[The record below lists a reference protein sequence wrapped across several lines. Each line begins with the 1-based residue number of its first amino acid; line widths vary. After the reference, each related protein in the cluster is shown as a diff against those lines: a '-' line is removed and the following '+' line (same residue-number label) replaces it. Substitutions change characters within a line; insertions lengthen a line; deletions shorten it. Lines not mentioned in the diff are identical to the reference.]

1 MKRRQRILVQVGA
14 IVLVLFALAALINGV
29 FIYRSSSEDYVG
41 MLESHTGHILHQIRE
56 DMEAYASL
64 PWLLDYWQANS
75 ETMDLPGDTAQRA
88 DETMRM
94 LLAYDLENARAVTS
108 EQAAAF
114 SQQEQKLF
122 AEYCYLEI
130 MPRYYGIKSSFGLED
145 LYCVT
150 METTDQAMPIFQARE
165 LTQNR
170 DCCALGETW
179 PFNAPLHPA
188 VSELY
193 TERADRTYFEQVT
206 STVNGVEYLFGY
218 LPIMAD
224 GAIRGYFCAAY
235 TMTDIRNAV
244 ANNMRVIEWVNILII
259 FLAAVLLLVLV
270 YFTVLKK
277 LAFVQKSV
285 REYRDTKDSRTVAE
299 KLKTIR
305 TKNEV
310 GALADD
316 FSDMAVELER
326 YTGEMVRLSAEKERI
341 GTELSLAT
349 QIQASMLPHIFPAF
363 PTRSEFDIYAS
374 MDPAKEVGGD
384 FYDYFLID
392 DDHLCMVIADV
403 SGKGV
408 PAALFMMASKIIL
421 QSVAMMGLSP
431 AGILQR
437 TNEAI
442 CSNNEAQMFVTV
454 WLGILELS
462 SGKLTAANAGH
473 EFPALRQPGGAFE
486 LYKDRHGFVIGGMEG
501 VRYREYEIQLEP
513 GSKLFVYTDGVAEAT
528 SAEKE
533 LFGTERMID
542 ALNVDPDAAPEQILR
557 NVRAGVD
564 GFVKDAEQ
572 FDDLTMLCVEY
583 KGGGKA

>member
-1 MKRRQRILVQVGA
+1 MKRRKRILVQVGA
-14 IVLVLFALAALINGV
+14 IVLVLLSLAALINGV
-29 FIYRSSSEDYVG
+29 FIYRSSSKDYIA
-41 MLESHTGHILHQIRE
+41 MLESHTGHILRQIRE
-56 DMEAYASL
+56 DMESYPSL
-64 PWLLDYWQANS
+64 PWLLDYWQAND
-75 ETMDLPGDTAQRA
+75 ETMELPGDTAQRA
-88 DETMRM
+88 EEIMRM
-94 LLAYDLENARAVTS
+94 LLAYDLENARAVDS
-108 EQAAAF
+108 VQAAAF
-114 SQQEQKLF
+114 SEREQKLF

-130 MPRYYGIKSSFGLED
+130 MPLYYGIKSSFDLED
-145 LYCVT
+145 LYCVS
-150 METTDQAMPIFQARE
+150 METTDQAKPLFQARE
-165 LTQNR
+165 LTPYR

-193 TERADRTYFEQVT
+193 AERADRTYFEQVT
-206 STVNGVEYLFGY
+206 STVTGVEYLLGY
-218 LPIMAD
+218 LPIVAD
-224 GAIRGYFCAAY
+224 GDIRGYFCASY
-235 TMTDIRNAV
+235 TMTAVRNAI
-244 ANNMRVIEWVNILII
+244 ANNMRVIEWVNVLVI
-259 FLAAVLLLVLV
+259 FLAAALLLVLI
-270 YFTVLKK
+270 YFSVLKK

-285 REYRDTKDSRTVAE
+285 REYRDTKDSRAVAE

-305 TKNEV
+305 AKNEV

-316 FSDMAVELER
+316 FSDMVVELDR
-326 YTGEMVRLSAEKERI
+326 YTGEMMRLSAEKERI

-349 QIQASMLPHIFPAF
+349 DIQASMLPHIFPAF

-421 QSVAMMGLSP
+421 QSVAMLGHSP
-431 AGILQR
+431 AEILRR

-442 CSNNEAQMFVTV
+442 CSNNEAEMFVTV

-462 SGKLTAANAGH
+462 TGKLTAASAGH
-473 EFPALRQPGGAFE
+473 EFPALRQPNGAFE

-501 VRYREYEIQLEP
+501 VRYKEYEIQLEP
-513 GSKLFVYTDGVAEAT
+513 GSKVFVYTDGVPEAT

-533 LFGTERMID
+533 LFGTERMVE
-542 ALNVDPDAAPEQILR
+542 ALNVDPAAAPQQILR
-557 NVRAGVD
+557 NVRACVD

-583 KGGGKA
+583 KGADH